1 MKRDNLLSL
10 EFQKTFGEFLI
21 KTHETLLASNDPAL
35 PGDALILWA
44 VDGRFVQAE
53 SRTTNLPA
61 KSGRRRD
68 KEKRR
73 RHQRKKVDVGAL
85 AILPDHL
92 AEKFNGRIWL
102 FTDASVKTRGG
113 MAAVLHHPQD
123 AVPRMHSETVVRDAS
138 HALELKAALFGLEYA
153 QRHYPEEPV
162 VLFSD
167 NQGAIE
173 RLARA
178 KHEGLAQDRELQTM
192 VTCSGLIE
200 LLRKADFQWI
210 KGHGKCGGNAM
221 ADRQAR
227 AAAEQS

>member
-1 MKRDNLLSL
+1 MRLPAVA
-10 EFQKTFGEFLI
+10 EFQKRFGEFLI
-21 KTHETLLASNDPAL
+21 KTHETFTASGDLAFPD
-35 PGDALILWA
+35 DALSLGA
-44 VDGRFVQAE
+44 VDGRFVRAE
-53 SRTTNLPA
+53 SRTTDRPA

-92 AEKFNGRIWL
+92 AERFNGRIWL
-102 FTDASVKTRGG
+102 FTDAS
-113 MAAVLHHPQD
+113 
-123 AVPRMHSETVVRDAS
+123 
-138 HALELKAALFGLEYA
+138 ALCVFQSKQCRLW
-153 QRHYPEEPV
+153 HYPEEPV

-167 NQGAIE
+167 NRGAIE

-192 VTCSGLIE
+192 VACSGLIG
-200 LLRKADFQWI
+200 LLPKADFQWI

-227 AAAEQS
+227 AAADQS

>member
-1 MKRDNLLSL
+1 MRLPAVA
-10 EFQKTFGEFLI
+10 EFQKRFGEFLI
-21 KTHETLLASNDPAL
+21 KTHETFTASGDLAFPD
-35 PGDALILWA
+35 DALSLGA
-44 VDGRFVQAE
+44 VDGRFVRAE
-53 SRTTNLPA
+53 SRTTDRPA

-92 AEKFNGRIWL
+92 AERFNGRIWL

-123 AVPRMHSETVVRDAS
+123 AIPIMHGETVARDAS

-167 NQGAIE
+167 NRGAIE

-192 VTCSGLIE
+192 VACSGLIG
-200 LLRKADFQWI
+200 LLPKADFQWI

-227 AAAEQS
+227 AAADQS